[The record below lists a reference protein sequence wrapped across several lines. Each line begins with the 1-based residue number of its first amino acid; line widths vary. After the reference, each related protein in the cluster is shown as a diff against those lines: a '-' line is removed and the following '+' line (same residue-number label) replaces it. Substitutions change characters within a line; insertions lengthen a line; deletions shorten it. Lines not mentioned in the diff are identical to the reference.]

1 MVMPNALMAGVCE
14 EMTGSQVKEL
24 LRCLTEGDE
33 DVLKP
38 FNLSTLPVV
47 SGLSI
52 EVEEEENGYSLKSVK
67 SGGKEIK
74 DDAVYKVVYLNP
86 AGFYNFL
93 MNRFADEEGNLLFEI
108 QEIQTRAAWTEYM
121 KEGHRLAEPEDY
133 IIVK

>member
-1 MVMPNALMAGVCE
+1 M
-14 EMTGSQVKEL
+14 K
-24 LRCLTEGDE
+24 
-33 DVLKP
+33 
-38 FNLSTLPVV
+38 
-47 SGLSI
+47 I
-52 EVEEEENGYSLKSVK
+52 EVAEAENGYMLKKVRYK
-67 SGGKEIK
+67 GKALA
-74 DDAVYKVVYLNP
+74 DDGVYKVAYLNP

>member
-1 MVMPNALMAGVCE
+1 M
-14 EMTGSQVKEL
+14 
-24 LRCLTEGDE
+24 
-33 DVLKP
+33 
-38 FNLSTLPVV
+38 V

-93 MNRFADEEGNLLFEI
+93 MNRFADEEGNLLFET
-108 QEIQTRAAWTEYM
+108 QEIQTRAAWTTYM